1 MFDVNSKI
9 KNLRSSET
17 LAIKNRALELK
28 AQGKSIIDLS
38 TGEPDFDTPEHIKAA
53 AQKAMQAGK
62 TKYTAVP
69 GIKELRE
76 AVAEKLRRENKVC
89 CDADSVIITN
99 GGKQALQEFFEVF
112 LEPGDEVIVPA
123 PYWVSY
129 PPMIYLA
136 RGESV
141 IVSTSA
147 DNNYKL
153 TPDMLKAA
161 ITPKTRALVLN
172 SPSNPTGACYS
183 AKEYQELAKVI
194 EGKDILV
201 ISDEVYE
208 KLCFVPGTF
217 VSFAEAVPSLSD
229 RTVTVNAFSKTYS
242 MTGWRVGYAAGP
254 KPLIAAMGKLQSQ
267 SVSNVCSIA
276 QYAALEAV
284 TGPQDFI
291 NGMVDKYRSRVHM
304 AADIVK
310 ATPGLRLPHLPDG
323 AFYLFI
329 NCSEIITSGALAAK
343 GVKDSTTLAAYLL
356 EEAGVACVPGAAFGD
371 DNAIRFSIAAADE
384 SIKQGFER
392 IKQALS
398 V

>member
-53 AQKAMQAGK
+53 ALKAMQAGK

-76 AVAEKLRRENKVC
+76 AVADKLRRENKVC

-141 IVSTSA
+141 IVPTSA

-153 TPDMLKAA
+153 TPDLLKAA

-183 AKEYQELAKVI
+183 AKEYQELARVI
-194 EGKDILV
+194 EDKNILV

-217 VSFAEAVPSLSD
+217 SSFAEAVPALAD

-310 ATPGLRLPHLPDG
+310 TTPGLRLPHLPDG

-329 NCSEIITSGALAAK
+329 NCSEIISSGALAAK
-343 GVKDSTTLAAYLL
+343 GVKDSTSLAAYLL

-371 DNAIRFSIAAADE
+371 DSAIRFSIAAADE

-392 IKQALS
+392 IKQALK
-398 V
+398 